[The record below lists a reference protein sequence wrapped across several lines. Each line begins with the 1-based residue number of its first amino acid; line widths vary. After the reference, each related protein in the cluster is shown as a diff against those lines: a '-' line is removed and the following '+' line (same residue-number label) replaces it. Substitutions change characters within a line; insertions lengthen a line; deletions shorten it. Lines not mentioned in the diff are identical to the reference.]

1 MDKQNPRLIESRL
14 EIISK
19 ILTDLPKVDK
29 KKIDYDE
36 ILRYLL
42 EGGLYHSHNDVR
54 VMTVDV
60 VEKIY
65 RLYPEGTIK
74 WFKALNG
81 LKPNISAEV
90 EARLKIN

>member
-1 MDKQNPRLIESRL
+1 
-14 EIISK
+14 
-19 ILTDLPKVDK
+19 
-29 KKIDYDE
+29 
-36 ILRYLL
+36 LRYLL

-54 VMTVDV
+54 VMAVDA

-65 RLYPEGTIK
+65 KLYPEGTIK

-90 EARLKIN
+90 